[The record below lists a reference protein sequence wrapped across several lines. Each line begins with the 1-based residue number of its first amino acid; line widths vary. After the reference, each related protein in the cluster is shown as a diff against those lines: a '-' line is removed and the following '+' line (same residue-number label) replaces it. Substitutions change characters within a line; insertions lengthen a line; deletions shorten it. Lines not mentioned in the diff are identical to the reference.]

1 MSCSILNRI
10 VRRSIQVASVCMLAL
25 LPIVAGCSAPESKP
39 PAEAPSEA
47 ELTPPS
53 VSLGS
58 PMDSK
63 GSSQPAQ
70 PGSGSPSAAPG
81 DKK

>member
-1 MSCSILNRI
+1 MAHCIDHRI
-10 VRRSIQVASVCMLAL
+10 VRRSIQIAGVCLL
-25 LPIVAGCSAPESKP
+25 SWLPIVAGCSVPESKP